1 MKTLVTPFIAIVFTI
16 SSFFFI
22 SCGGSNSGNQP
33 TGTDTTTTTAAAVD
47 PMSDHGIGPVTS
59 IELAA
64 IDTAMAAKGKATF
77 DTKCVVCHKVNE
89 KLVGP
94 ALAGVTTRRA
104 PEWIMNLMLNTA
116 EMLQKNEAAKAL
128 MIEHNNVP
136 MINNELTQDQA
147 REVLEYL
154 RTI

>member
-1 MKTLVTPFIAIVFTI
+1 MKTPVALLAVIGFTGL
-16 SSFFFI
+16 SFFFV
-22 SCGGSNSGNQP
+22 SCGGGAEQP
-33 TGTDTTTTTAAAVD
+33 AATGADTTTTAAVD
-47 PMSDHGIGPVTS
+47 PMADHGIGPVTS

-77 DTKCVVCHKVNE
+77 DAKCMACHKVNE
-89 KLVGP
+89 KLIGP

-104 PEWIMNLMLNTA
+104 PEWIMNMMLNTA
-116 EMLQKNEAAKAL
+116 EMLQKNEAAKTL
-128 MIEHNNVP
+128 MKEHNNVP
-136 MINNELTQDQA
+136 MINNELSQDQA